1 MSRCRAIKLGLL
13 MRFLMIN
20 IYYFTIYFFYS
31 FARNKN
37 PVPEHYSV
45 GAVLFMLLSHSI
57 LFVGIMNLT
66 GIIQLPYENGL
77 FDDLKLFF
85 ALFLLVVYFL
95 ANSFFSKR
103 SSMIIEQYDSI
114 FKKKN
119 KDLFSVYNILFISL
133 LFFAPLIIGAK
144 LISI

>member
-1 MSRCRAIKLGLL
+1 
-13 MRFLMIN
+13 MIN
-20 IYYFTIYFFYS
+20 IYYFTYYFFYS
-31 FARNKN
+31 IARNKN

-66 GIIQLPYENGL
+66 GIIQLPFENEL
-77 FDDLKLFF
+77 FDELKLVF
-85 ALFLLVVYFL
+85 ALFLLAVYFL

-103 SSMIIEQYDSI
+103 SSMIIERYDSI
-114 FKKKN
+114 FKKKD
-119 KDLFSVYNILFISL
+119 KELFSIYHILFISL
-133 LFFAPLIIGAK
+133 LFLAPIIIGAN